1 MSQRIVRAFAFIHLA
16 LALVLAGCGGT
27 KGDASAGSYVE
38 LSSEATVE
46 RSSFTDE
53 EIAYAE
59 DNLGYEHYGDL
70 DKLGRCGVAEAC
82 LGPETLPAR
91 GEERESISDVHP
103 SGWHSIRYDF
113 IEGESL
119 YNRSHLI
126 GWALAA
132 ENANER
138 NLVTGT
144 RYMNADVMRLY
155 EEEVADYIYDTD
167 NHVLYR
173 STPVFEGDELV
184 CRGIQV
190 EAYSLED
197 DGRGIDFSVWCPNVQ
212 PGVEIDYVTGEARLT
227 DDAAVGEGDAEANEV
242 DDYVLNT
249 NTHKVHDPECPGVE
263 DFARSNREDFH
274 GSLAEA
280 ERMGYNL
287 CGQCLA

>member
-1 MSQRIVRAFAFIHLA
+1 MNQRIVRAFAFIYLA

-27 KGDASAGSYVE
+27 KDGASAGSYVE
-38 LSSEATVE
+38 LSSEATVGQ
-46 RSSFTDE
+46 SSFTDE

-59 DNLGYEHYGDL
+59 DNLGYEHYSDL
-70 DKLGRCGVAEAC
+70 DRLGRCGVAEAC

-197 DGRGIDFSVWCPNVQ
+197 GGRGIDFSVWCPNVQ
-212 PGVEIDYVTGEARLT
+212 PGVEIDYATGEARLT
-227 DDAAVGEGDAEANEV
+227 ADAAVGEGDAEANEV

-263 DFARSNREDFH
+263 DIARSNREDFH
-274 GSLAEA
+274 GTLAEA

>member
-1 MSQRIVRAFAFIHLA
+1 MNQRIVRAFAFIYLA

-27 KGDASAGSYVE
+27 KDGASAGSYVE

-46 RSSFTDE
+46 QSSFTDE
-53 EIAYAE
+53 EIACAE
-59 DNLGYEHYGDL
+59 DNLGYEHYSDL

-132 ENANER
+132 ENANEC

-263 DFARSNREDFH
+263 DIARSNREDFH

>member
-1 MSQRIVRAFAFIHLA
+1 MNQRIVRAFAFICFA

-27 KGDASAGSYVE
+27 KDGASAGSYVE

-46 RSSFTDE
+46 QSSFTDE

-59 DNLGYEHYGDL
+59 DNLGYEHYSGL
-70 DKLGRCGVAEAC
+70 DELGRCGVAEAC

-263 DFARSNREDFH
+263 DIARSNREDFH

>member
-1 MSQRIVRAFAFIHLA
+1 MNQRIVRAFAFIYLA

-27 KGDASAGSYVE
+27 KDGASAGSYVE

-46 RSSFTDE
+46 QSSFTDE
-53 EIAYAE
+53 EIACAE
-59 DNLGYEHYGDL
+59 DNLGYEHYSDL

-263 DFARSNREDFH
+263 DIARSNREDFH

>member
-1 MSQRIVRAFAFIHLA
+1 MSQRIVRAFAFIYLA

-46 RSSFTDE
+46 QSSFTDE

-59 DNLGYEHYGDL
+59 DNLGYEHYSGL
-70 DKLGRCGVAEAC
+70 DELGRCGVAEAC

-263 DFARSNREDFH
+263 DIARSNREDFH

>member
-1 MSQRIVRAFAFIHLA
+1 MNQRIVRAFTFIYLA
-16 LALVLAGCGGT
+16 LALVLAGCGGA
-27 KGDASAGSYVE
+27 KDGASAGSYVE

-46 RSSFTDE
+46 QSSFTGE

-59 DNLGYEHYGDL
+59 DNLGYEHYSDL

-144 RYMNADVMRLY
+144 RCMNADVMRLY

-190 EAYSLED
+190 EACSLED

-212 PGVEIDYVTGEARLT
+212 PGVEIDYATGEARLT

-263 DFARSNREDFH
+263 DIARSNREDFH

>member
-1 MSQRIVRAFAFIHLA
+1 MPARFLSAFISLL
-16 LALVLAGCGGT
+16 LALVLSACGQT
-27 KGDASAGSYVE
+27 TSQSGSYVE
-38 LSSEATVE
+38 LSDEPSIEQA
-46 RSSFTDE
+46 SFTEE

-59 DNLGYEHYGDL
+59 DNLGYESYSDL
-70 DKLGRCGVAEAC
+70 DSLGRCGEAEAC
-82 LGPETLPAR
+82 LGPETIPDY
-91 GEERESISDVHP
+91 GEERESISEVHQ

-113 IEGESL
+113 VEGESL

-126 GWALAA
+126 GWALSA

-144 RYMNADVMRLY
+144 RYMNADVMRIY

-184 CRGIQV
+184 CRGVQV

-212 PGVEIDYVTGEARLT
+212 PGVEIDYATGDARLA
-227 DDAAVGEGDAEANEV
+227 DEDAQAAEDVASGEVGS
-242 DDYVLNT
+242 YILNT
-249 NTHKVHDPECPGVE
+249 NSHKVHDPACPGAE
-263 DFARSNREDFH
+263 DIAPSNRKEFT
-274 GSLAEA
+274 GSLDQAED
-280 ERMGYNL
+280 MGYAP
-287 CGQCLA
+287 CGQCLG

>member
-1 MSQRIVRAFAFIHLA
+1 MNQRIVRAFAFICLA

-27 KGDASAGSYVE
+27 KDGASAGSYVE
-38 LSSEATVE
+38 LSSEASVE
-46 RSSFTDE
+46 QSSFTDE

-59 DNLGYEHYGDL
+59 DNLGYEHYSGL
-70 DKLGRCGVAEAC
+70 DELGRCGVAEAC

-263 DFARSNREDFH
+263 DIARSNREDFH

>member
-1 MSQRIVRAFAFIHLA
+1 MNQRIVRAFAFICLA

-27 KGDASAGSYVE
+27 KDGASAGSYVE
-38 LSSEATVE
+38 LSSEATVGQ
-46 RSSFTDE
+46 SSFTDE

-59 DNLGYEHYGDL
+59 DNLGYEHYSDL
-70 DKLGRCGVAEAC
+70 DRLGRCGVAEAC

-167 NHVLYR
+167 NHVFYR

-197 DGRGIDFSVWCPNVQ
+197 GGHGIDFSVWCPNVQ
-212 PGVEIDYVTGEARLT
+212 PGVEIDYATGEARLT

-263 DFARSNREDFH
+263 DIARSNREDFH
-274 GSLAEA
+274 GTLAEA

>member
-1 MSQRIVRAFAFIHLA
+1 MNQRIVRAFAFIYLA

-27 KGDASAGSYVE
+27 KDGASAGSYVE

-46 RSSFTDE
+46 QSSFTDE

-59 DNLGYEHYGDL
+59 DNLGYEHYSGL
-70 DKLGRCGVAEAC
+70 DELGRCGVAEAC

-132 ENANER
+132 ENASER

-155 EEEVADYIYDTD
+155 EEEVADYIYNTD

-263 DFARSNREDFH
+263 DIARTNREDFH

>member
-1 MSQRIVRAFAFIHLA
+1 MSQRIVRAFAFIYIA

-27 KGDASAGSYVE
+27 KDGASAGSYVE

-155 EEEVADYIYDTD
+155 EEEVADYIYETD

-263 DFARSNREDFH
+263 DIARSNREDFH

>member
-1 MSQRIVRAFAFIHLA
+1 MSQRIVRAFVFICLA

-27 KGDASAGSYVE
+27 KDGASAGSYVE

-46 RSSFTDE
+46 QSSFTDE

-59 DNLGYEHYGDL
+59 DNLGYEHYSGL
-70 DKLGRCGVAEAC
+70 DELGRCGVAEAC

-263 DFARSNREDFH
+263 DIARSNREDFH